1 MKRPTTDKYLT
12 FKLQAYSNYKPFEI
26 PPIPEIK
33 IWFLVELFLSAYS
46 YYEKNIYLNYEK
58 RVNHLSKIMDKD
70 RRELRLDVDE
80 LDILIDKTELEF
92 LRTEILAPLR
102 DLSHEIFREEDT
114 FEPFDTY
121 ISAIFHEISILKEV
135 NLQLSPLAKAFKDF
149 DPEEITSILD
159 EVHEQFPQKTQH
171 VQKIFNKA
179 LERLKKILPFYHK
192 NAFLLRSAFLENEN
206 VFKNSFFSLEE
217 FYSIL
222 FKGKSAWGYYYTAK
236 SFLDSA
242 FYQLC
247 SQCYQLAYKKM
258 EKEDQ
263 ELLRALEELK
273 KILDQQSLQ
282 EASQEIP
289 TQRILR

>member
-206 VFKNSFFSLEE
+206 VFKIVFS
-217 FYSIL
+217 
-222 FKGKSAWGYYYTAK
+222 A
-236 SFLDSA
+236 
-242 FYQLC
+242 
-247 SQCYQLAYKKM
+247 
-258 EKEDQ
+258 
-263 ELLRALEELK
+263 
-273 KILDQQSLQ
+273 
-282 EASQEIP
+282 
-289 TQRILR
+289 